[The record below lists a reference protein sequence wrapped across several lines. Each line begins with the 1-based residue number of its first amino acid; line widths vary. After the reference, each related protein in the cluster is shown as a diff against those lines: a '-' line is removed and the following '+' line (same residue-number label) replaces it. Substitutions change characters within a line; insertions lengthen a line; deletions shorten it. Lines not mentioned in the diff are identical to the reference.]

1 MNRKVTHF
9 PGEMEMENKTVIQV
23 LPKNEGV
30 GVRWGVGLGLFEA
43 EYCLWSGLAM
53 ISYCVALGSTSS
65 HL

>member
-30 GVRWGVGLGLFEA
+30 GG
-43 EYCLWSGLAM
+43 
-53 ISYCVALGSTSS
+53 
-65 HL
+65 